1 MKIENIRLFLDV
13 VRYGSINKAAEKN
26 FIAQQN
32 LSVTIKNM
40 EKELG
45 HTLLE
50 RTNAG
55 ITLTENGHNFY
66 QCAEKI
72 IASYDEYLNI
82 SAPISEN
89 NIIPIYSTL
98 SLSKCL
104 ADLSGQMI
112 DDKYYLSLNER
123 SYKEIKQ
130 MIRDREEGLFFL
142 AVVDENIL
150 QMQKMPNASFI
161 AKESETLFFCH
172 KTSQLS
178 RQAFTSAKQLIGQ
191 MSVSLL
197 SQNSLMPG
205 TMINVGTVEAAKKLM
220 IERGFYCSLP
230 AKLKRLLGFDDPHEW
245 VNLVKN
251 HQTYVAYYVIGGKN
265 IGKKYQN
272 AQDYISS
279 ALKQKFAD

>member
-1 MKIENIRLFLDV
+1 MKIENIRLFLDI

-205 TMINVGTVEAAKKLM
+205 NMINVGTVEAAKKLM

>member
-1 MKIENIRLFLDV
+1 MKIENIRLFLDI

-98 SLSKCL
+98 ALSKCL

-112 DDKYYLSLNER
+112 DDKYLSLNER

-130 MIRDREEGLFFL
+130 MLRDREEGLFFL

-150 QMQKMPNASFI
+150 QMQKM
-161 AKESETLFFCH
+161 
-172 KTSQLS
+172 
-178 RQAFTSAKQLIGQ
+178 
-191 MSVSLL
+191 LL
-197 SQNSLMPG
+197 
-205 TMINVGTVEAAKKLM
+205 
-220 IERGFYCSLP
+220 
-230 AKLKRLLGFDDPHEW
+230 
-245 VNLVKN
+245 
-251 HQTYVAYYVIGGKN
+251 
-265 IGKKYQN
+265 
-272 AQDYISS
+272 
-279 ALKQKFAD
+279 

>member
-1 MKIENIRLFLDV
+1 
-13 VRYGSINKAAEKN
+13 
-26 FIAQQN
+26 
-32 LSVTIKNM
+32 
-40 EKELG
+40 
-45 HTLLE
+45 
-50 RTNAG
+50 
-55 ITLTENGHNFY
+55 
-66 QCAEKI
+66 
-72 IASYDEYLNI
+72 
-82 SAPISEN
+82 
-89 NIIPIYSTL
+89 
-98 SLSKCL
+98 
-104 ADLSGQMI
+104 
-112 DDKYYLSLNER
+112 
-123 SYKEIKQ
+123 

-197 SQNSLMPG
+197 SQNSLMTG

>member
-13 VRYGSINKAAEKN
+13 VRYGSINKASEKN

-32 LSVTIKNM
+32 LSVIIKNM
-40 EKELG
+40 EKELDT
-45 HTLLE
+45 TLFE
-50 RTNAG
+50 RNNTG
-55 ITLTENGHNFY
+55 IILTESGRQFFS
-66 QCAEKI
+66 CSEKI
-72 IASYDEYLNI
+72 ISAYDEYLNI
-82 SAPISEN
+82 SSPVGEN

-98 SLSKCL
+98 ALSKCL

-112 DDKYYLSLNER
+112 DDKYYISLNER

-130 MIRDREEGLFFL
+130 MIRDREEGLFFI

-150 QMQKMPNASFI
+150 TLQKLANCTLI
-161 AKESETLFFCH
+161 AKETETLFFCH

-178 RQAFTSAKQLIGQ
+178 RQAFTSAKQLSGQ

-205 TMINVGTVEAAKKLM
+205 NMINVGTVEAAKKLM

-272 AQDYISS
+272 AQHYISS

>member
-1 MKIENIRLFLDV
+1 MKIENIRLFLDI

-178 RQAFTSAKQLIGQ
+178 RQAFTSAKQLSGQ

>member
-1 MKIENIRLFLDV
+1 MKIENIRLFLDI

-98 SLSKCL
+98 ALSKCL

-130 MIRDREEGLFFL
+130 MLRDREEGLFFL

-150 QMQKMPNASFI
+150 SLQKLANHTLI
-161 AKESETLFFCH
+161 TKETETLFFCH

-178 RQAFTSAKQLIGQ
+178 RQAFTSAKQLSGQ

-205 TMINVGTVEAAKKLM
+205 NMINVGTVEAAKKLM

>member
-1 MKIENIRLFLDV
+1 MKIENIRLFLDI

-251 HQTYVAYYVIGGKN
+251 HQTYVVYYVIGGKN

>member
-98 SLSKCL
+98 ALSKCL
-104 ADLSGQMI
+104 ADLSGHMI

-130 MIRDREEGLFFL
+130 MIRDREEGLFFI

-178 RQAFTSAKQLIGQ
+178 RQKFTAEQLSGQ

-205 TMINVGTVEAAKKLM
+205 NMINVGTVEAAKKLM

-230 AKLKRLLGFDDPHEW
+230 FKLKRILGFDDPDEW
-245 VNLVKN
+245 IDLVKN
-251 HQTYVAYYVIGGKN
+251 RQTYVAYYVISGKN

>member
-13 VRYGSINKAAEKN
+13 VRYGSINKASEKN

-32 LSVTIKNM
+32 LSVIIKNM
-40 EKELG
+40 EKELDT
-45 HTLLE
+45 TLFE
-50 RTNAG
+50 RNNTG
-55 ITLTENGHNFY
+55 IILTESGRQFFS
-66 QCAEKI
+66 CSEKI
-72 IASYDEYLNI
+72 ISAYDEYLNI
-82 SAPISEN
+82 SSPVSEN

-98 SLSKCL
+98 ALSKCL
-104 ADLSGQMI
+104 YDLSGQMI

-130 MIRDREEGLFFL
+130 MLRDREEGLFFL

-150 QMQKMPNASFI
+150 PLQKLANRTLI
-161 AKESETLFFCH
+161 AKESETHFFCH
-172 KTSQLS
+172 KTSHLS
-178 RQAFTSAKQLIGQ
+178 RQAFTSAKQLHNQ

-205 TMINVGTVEAAKKLM
+205 NMINVGTVEAAKKLM

-230 AKLKRLLGFDDPHEW
+230 AKLKRLLGFDDSDEW
-245 VNLVKN
+245 VTLLKN

-272 AQDYISS
+272 AQHYISS

>member
-1 MKIENIRLFLDV
+1 MKIENIRLFLDI

-89 NIIPIYSTL
+89 NIISIYSTL

>member
-13 VRYGSINKAAEKN
+13 VRYGSINKASEKN

-32 LSVTIKNM
+32 LSVIIKNM
-40 EKELG
+40 EKELDT
-45 HTLLE
+45 TLFE
-50 RTNAG
+50 RNNTG
-55 ITLTENGHNFY
+55 IILTESGRQFFS
-66 QCAEKI
+66 CSEKI
-72 IASYDEYLNI
+72 ISAYDEYLNI
-82 SAPISEN
+82 SSPVSEN
-89 NIIPIYSTL
+89 NIIPIYST
-98 SLSKCL
+98 SALSKCL

-150 QMQKMPNASFI
+150 SLQKLANRTLI
-161 AKESETLFFCH
+161 AKETETLFFCH
-172 KTSQLS
+172 KTSQLA
-178 RQAFTSAKQLIGQ
+178 RQKFTTAQLHNQ
-191 MSVSLL
+191 MSVGFL

-205 TMINVGTVEAAKKLM
+205 MINVGTVEAAKKLM
-220 IERGFYCSLP
+220 IERGFYCSLT
-230 AKLKRLLGFDDPHEW
+230 AKLKRLLGFDDPDEW
-245 VNLVKN
+245 VTLLKN

-272 AQDYISS
+272 AQHYISS

>member
-1 MKIENIRLFLDV
+1 MKIENIRLFLDI

-98 SLSKCL
+98 ALSKCL

-130 MIRDREEGLFFL
+130 MLRDREEGLFFL

-150 QMQKMPNASFI
+150 SLQKLANHTLI
-161 AKESETLFFCH
+161 AKETETLFFCH

-178 RQAFTSAKQLIGQ
+178 RQAFTSAKQLSGQ

>member
-1 MKIENIRLFLDV
+1 
-13 VRYGSINKAAEKN
+13 
-26 FIAQQN
+26 
-32 LSVTIKNM
+32 
-40 EKELG
+40 
-45 HTLLE
+45 
-50 RTNAG
+50 
-55 ITLTENGHNFY
+55 
-66 QCAEKI
+66 
-72 IASYDEYLNI
+72 
-82 SAPISEN
+82 
-89 NIIPIYSTL
+89 
-98 SLSKCL
+98 
-104 ADLSGQMI
+104 MI

-130 MIRDREEGLFFL
+130 MLRDREEGLFFL

-150 QMQKMPNASFI
+150 PLQKLANRTLI
-161 AKESETLFFCH
+161 AKESETHFFCH

-178 RQAFTSAKQLIGQ
+178 RQAFTSAKQLSGQ

-205 TMINVGTVEAAKKLM
+205 NMINVGTVEAAKKLM

-230 AKLKRLLGFDDPHEW
+230 AKLKRLLGFDDPDEW
-245 VNLVKN
+245 VTLLKN

-272 AQDYISS
+272 AQHYISS